1 MFLNLLNDEEKSIFL
16 KLAISII
23 QADGKLEDSEKS
35 FIAEYS
41 REMGIECYTLDEKVD
56 PMPLAE
62 KIGKNSNDSVKRI
75 FLVELLACANADG
88 DFAEYEKS
96 LIHSF
101 VKIFGLSESSLQDS
115 LELLK
120 EYTKISTKLMKFI
133 QEGK

>member
-1 MFLNLLNDEEKSIFL
+1 MFLNLLNDEEKVIFL
-16 KLAISII
+16 KLAISVI
-23 QADGKLEDSEKS
+23 QADGKLEESEKS

-41 REMGIECYTLDEKVD
+41 REMGIERYTLGEKVD

-62 KIGKNSNDSVKRI
+62 KIGKNSTDSVKRI

-96 LIHSF
+96 LIRSF

-115 LELLK
+115 LDLLN
-120 EYTKISTKLMKFI
+120 EYTKISAKLMNFI